1 MEELKK
7 IWVIASFTE
16 IENIK
21 NRNRFQ
27 YISNELNKNYETHLF
42 TSDFIHIKKQFC
54 DKSVENK
61 YSYNVHLIHEIGY
74 KKNISVKRAISHIFF
89 VLNLK
94 KKIKKMEK
102 PDLIYCAYPIMTSA
116 FFMGKYAKKNNIPF
130 VLDIQDT
137 WPESISA
144 GIDTENYIIKILIY
158 PFTLYANAIYRMA
171 DLIIGVSETYAER
184 GRVKNSKAKEFISV
198 YIGAE
203 GNKFDNVKFKNLK
216 QSNDEIWITYIGTLS
231 HSYDIMTAIL
241 AFDMLKENKNI
252 KLHILGDG
260 PEFSKLKDKA
270 EELGLLNKT
279 IFFKGMLSYEDMI
292 DYLKNSDIALNAIKG
307 KALQTITNKFGDY
320 VSAGLPI
327 LNCCQAKEVLNL
339 IEKRKLGLNYIPEN
353 FESLKEKI
361 LEILK
366 NKEKLEEYSKN
377 CKKFAKEK
385 FDRKESYKIIFEKIK
400 NILLKY

>member
-1 MEELKK
+1 MRKK
-7 IWVIASFTE
+7 IWIIAPFTE
-16 IENIK
+16 INTLK
-21 NRNRFQ
+21 NRDRFQ
-27 YISNELNKNYETHLF
+27 YIANELSKNYKTYLF
-42 TSDFIHIKKQFC
+42 TSDFIHIKKEFC

-74 KKNISVKRAISHIFF
+74 KKNISVKRAISHITFA
-89 VLNLK
+89 LNLK

-116 FFMGKYAKKNNIPF
+116 FFMGKYAEKNNIPF

-144 GIDTENYIIKILIY
+144 GINTENYIIKMLMY

-171 DLIIGVSETYAER
+171 NLIIGVSETYAER
-184 GRVKNSKAKEFISV
+184 GRVKNSKAKEFIPV

-203 GNKFDNVKFKNLK
+203 RNKFDNVEFKSLK
-216 QSNDEIWITYIGTLS
+216 QSDDEIWVTYIGTLS

-241 AFDMLKENKNI
+241 AFDILKEHKNI
-252 KLHILGDG
+252 KLYILGNG

-270 EELGLLNKT
+270 EELELLDKT
-279 IFFKGMLSYEDMI
+279 IFFKGILSYEGMI
-292 DYLKNSDIALNAIKG
+292 DYLKNSDIALNAIRG

-327 LNCCQAKEVLNL
+327 LNCCQSVEVLKL
-339 IEKRKLGLNYIPEN
+339 IESRKLGLNYIPEN

-366 NKEKLEEYSKN
+366 DKEKLREYSKN
-377 CKKFAKEK
+377 CKKFAEEK
-385 FDRKESYKIIFEKIK
+385 FDRKESYRITFEKIK
-400 NILLKY
+400 KILGEK